1 MLPVLSHNICPGTFY
16 ALLNLTLTAFMTGVW
31 ILNLDI
37 KGKEIDVS
45 SLTQ

>member
-16 ALLNLTLTAFMTGVW
+16 ALLNLTLTAFMTGIW
-31 ILNLDI
+31 ILDLGI
-37 KGKEIDVS
+37 KDKEIDVG